1 MQDDLNRTVIVH
13 LRAMRENERFWVRL
27 QLLEGLEQDAP
38 RSTAIAK
45 SVEETCEIIRTWLFP
60 LERSGAG
67 P

>member
-13 LRAMRENERFWVRL
+13 LRAMRESERFWVRL
-27 QLLEGLEQDAP
+27 QLLDGLDQDAS

-45 SVEETCEIIRTWLFP
+45 SVEETCEIIRAWLFP

-67 P
+67 R